1 MNTKLKEKLKVATD
15 QVKDIDYQSDLA
27 EEKVAMQESFIKKVE
42 EDVDN
47 RINERKQELK
57 SHLEKK
63 NSLDLQYFSLA
74 EDMGFV
80 AEEISKVVFD
90 KSKIKQL
97 NGLRGKFEGKI
108 EHANKNIAFFNQNDN
123 CPTILKHIGPI
134 VLIS

>member
-1 MNTKLKEKLKVATD
+1 MNYKSFTQIVVLGSSTFVPFMRLPVAQRREIIEDILDIQIFSVMNTKLKEKLKVATD

-74 EDMGFV
+74 
-80 AEEISKVVFD
+80 
-90 KSKIKQL
+90 
-97 NGLRGKFEGKI
+97 RGHGI
-108 EHANKNIAFFNQNDN
+108 
-123 CPTILKHIGPI
+123 CC
-134 VLIS
+134 